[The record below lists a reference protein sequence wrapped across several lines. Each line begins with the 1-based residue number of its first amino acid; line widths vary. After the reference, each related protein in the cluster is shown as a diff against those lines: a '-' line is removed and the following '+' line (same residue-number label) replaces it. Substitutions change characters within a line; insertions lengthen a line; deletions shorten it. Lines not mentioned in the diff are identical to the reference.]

1 MALLNPPPI
10 AVNISPS
17 QLRDDGFA
25 TWLQDS
31 LNKAGLPSS
40 SIVIELTEGALM
52 DQGESGLKVLNVLA
66 SCGVKISIDDFGTG
80 YSSLSY
86 LKRLP
91 IAELKIDRSFVDGI
105 ATETDDK
112 AIAIAILSLAHTLGL
127 STVAEGVETAQQLAV
142 LRMLGCDT
150 AQGYFLNPCSLSRKS
165 SLTH

>member
-1 MALLNPPPI
+1 MTSSNGILRAKPPPI

-127 STVAEGVETAQQLAV
+127 S
-142 LRMLGCDT
+142 LRGGGWKLRSNWPYYAC
-150 AQGYFLNPCSLSRKS
+150 
-165 SLTH
+165 

>member
-1 MALLNPPPI
+1 
-10 AVNISPS
+10 
-17 QLRDDGFA
+17 
-25 TWLQDS
+25 
-31 LNKAGLPSS
+31 
-40 SIVIELTEGALM
+40 M

-142 LRMLGCDT
+142 LRMLAACRT
-150 AQGYFLNPCSLSRKS
+150 TPCKMPHRPRILRA
-165 SLTH
+165 